1 MEKKPALSAAVLE
14 ALNEDNYLD
23 WSVQL
28 KTYLMAQDLW
38 EIIKSTSE
46 PPAPENE
53 AAFKAWSKTN
63 AMALHV
69 IQMSCEPDTFSDIR
83 EISSARGAWDF
94 LAEIYSGTSL
104 SLFLFLCCLLYNSFG
119 YNLFLSKLKTEN

>member
-28 KTYLMAQDLW
+28 KTYMMAQDLW
-38 EIIKSTSE
+38 EIVESTGE

-83 EISSARGAWDF
+83 EISSARVAWDT
-94 LAEIYSGTSL
+94 LAENYKT
-104 SLFLFLCCLLYNSFG
+104 NSEK
-119 YNLFLSKLKTEN
+119 YKTRDPDS